1 MWGCFLRLR
10 VFEKNKKEDVSKA
23 KTMLD
28 KIDIEIK
35 SQTEG
40 LYVESIV
47 TTNNGIGRTIIR
59 YKHDNIVLVEKNNKI
74 LYQKENTLNKS
85 NNFSQE
91 AIDSKK

>member
-59 YKHDNIVLVEKNNKI
+59 YKHDNIVLVEKIIK
-74 LYQKENTLNKS
+74 YYTKRKTL
-85 NNFSQE
+85 
-91 AIDSKK
+91 

>member
-59 YKHDNIVLVEKNNKI
+59 YKHDNIVLVEKIIKYYTKRKTI
-74 LYQKENTLNKS
+74 
-85 NNFSQE
+85 
-91 AIDSKK
+91 

>member
-1 MWGCFLRLR
+1 
-10 VFEKNKKEDVSKA
+10 
-23 KTMLD
+23 MLD

-59 YKHDNIVLVEKNNKI
+59 YKHDNIVLVEKIIK
-74 LYQKENTLNKS
+74 YYTKRKTL
-85 NNFSQE
+85 
-91 AIDSKK
+91 